1 MSRLAL
7 SRLSEEKEAT
17 EVKLVST
24 KAMHI
29 PPEDERV
36 EWKQSLGEW
45 KEIIETCAAFA
56 TSRGGIVYVG
66 VTSDG
71 TLKGVEIGKGTLE
84 DLANKIKLN
93 TDPPQFPAVEMT
105 GMEATRL
112 LVIRVEESPIKPVWA
127 FGRPVKRVGR
137 TNQYLKRDEAHRLM
151 TVTTGRTWDALPCE
165 RFTEKD
171 IDRKAVRDYLR
182 RTGMKLSTPLDDLL
196 KNLGMP
202 ETSSGFCNAA
212 ILLFGKHP
220 QSFLIE
226 TEVKCGRFE
235 GTDSVNFLDERTFE
249 GNILGQLDE
258 ALAFVKRNT
267 RQAIRITG
275 KPEREIV
282 PEYPDEAV
290 RESLINALCHRDYA
304 SVGTVQVRIYDDRL
318 EVWNP
323 GRLPPD
329 LTIEALYRQHASHP
343 RNPRLAHALHRARLI
358 EHWGTGTL
366 RIIEACSGY
375 GLTPEFHC
383 QTGCFITRL
392 KKKAVVAADLGGGE
406 TPQVSPQ
413 VTPHVLRLVAT
424 VQGEMTRDAIQKAI
438 GIKDRKDFRRRYLHP
453 ALSAGLLEMTVPDK
467 PNSRLQKYRLTEKG
481 HRLLERHN
489 P

>member
-1 MSRLAL
+1 MSPKA
-7 SRLSEEKEAT
+7 
-17 EVKLVST
+17 VS
-24 KAMHI
+24 I
-29 PPEDERV
+29 PPESERV

-56 TSRGGIVYVG
+56 TSRGGTIYVG
-66 VTSDG
+66 VTSNG
-71 TLKGVEIGKGTLE
+71 TPRSVQVGKGTME
-84 DLANKIKLN
+84 DLTNKIKLN
-93 TDPPQFPAVEMT
+93 TDPPQFPTVEMSSSET
-105 GMEATRL
+105 AGL
-112 LVIRVEESPIKPVWA
+112 LKIRVEESPIKPVWA

-151 TVTTGRTWDALPCE
+151 TMTTGRTWDALPCE
-165 RFTEKD
+165 RFTEKE

-202 ETSSGFCNAA
+202 ETSSGYCNAA
-212 ILLFGKHP
+212 VLLFSKRP

-235 GTDSVNFLDERTFE
+235 GTDSVNFLDERTLD
-249 GNILGQLDE
+249 GNILSQLE
-258 ALAFVKRNT
+258 ESLAFMRRNT

-290 RESLINALCHRDYA
+290 REGLINALCHRDYA

-318 EVWNP
+318 EIWNP

-329 LTIEALYRQHASHP
+329 LSIEALYRQHASHP
-343 RNPRLAHALHRARLI
+343 RNPRLAHALYRARLI

-366 RIIEACSGY
+366 RIIQACEKHNLKAAFSVEAGFFVVTLKRPPGTRAVSHPDLRLNDRQKKALAY
-375 GLTPEFHC
+375 LKDHLRMTRQDYERLTQSSPA
-383 QTGCFITRL
+383 TAKRDIRAL
-392 KKKAVVAADLGGGE
+392 KKLSLLLQRGRGPSAIYE
-406 TPQVSPQ
+406 M
-413 VTPHVLRLVAT
+413 AT
-424 VQGEMTRDAIQKAI
+424 Q
-438 GIKDRKDFRRRYLHP
+438 
-453 ALSAGLLEMTVPDK
+453 
-467 PNSRLQKYRLTEKG
+467 
-481 HRLLERHN
+481 
-489 P
+489 

>member
-1 MSRLAL
+1 
-7 SRLSEEKEAT
+7 
-17 EVKLVST
+17 
-24 KAMHI
+24 
-29 PPEDERV
+29 
-36 EWKQSLGEW
+36 
-45 KEIIETCAAFA
+45 
-56 TSRGGIVYVG
+56 
-66 VTSDG
+66 
-71 TLKGVEIGKGTLE
+71 
-84 DLANKIKLN
+84 
-93 TDPPQFPAVEMT
+93 MT

-151 TVTTGRTWDALPCE
+151 TMTTGRTWDALPCE
-165 RFTEKD
+165 RFTGKD

-212 ILLFGKHP
+212 VLLFGKRP

-249 GNILGQLDE
+249 GSILGQLDE

-290 RESLINALCHRDYA
+290 REALINAFCHRDYA

-323 GRLPPD
+323 GLLPPD

-343 RNPRLAHALHRARLI
+343 RNPRLAHALYRARLI

-366 RIIEACSGY
+366 RIIRACEGSNIKV
-375 GLTPEFHC
+375 EFLIRA
-383 QTGCFITRL
+383 GSFIVCL
-392 KKKAVVAADLGGGE
+392 QKKIPLQIEGVGREVGE
-406 TPQVSPQ
+406 KVGKRVGESLSPKQ
-413 VTPHVLRLVAT
+413 QEILNLIKLDPKISAKRIAS
-424 VQGEMTRDAIQKAI
+424 KI
-438 GIKDRKDFRRRYLHP
+438 GISTRK
-453 ALSAGLLEMTVPDK
+453 
-467 PNSRLQKYRLTEKG
+467 TEDHLRKLRIG
-481 HRLLERHN
+481 GFLERVGSRRGGYWEVLVR
-489 P
+489 